1 MPDWPKEIRAAIAGL
16 NLEPTREEDV
26 VEELSQHLRDRYDE
40 MLTSGMDADQAYR
53 ILRTEL
59 QDGRLLKGLANTV
72 ARAREPLAAG
82 SSGRKRFFG
91 GMGRDIRYAARQLWH
106 NPGFAAVA
114 ILSLA
119 LGVGANTAIFQL
131 LDAVRLRL
139 LPVKSP
145 EQLAMI
151 RITNAANGRTGNFV
165 TNRSDLTNGIW
176 TLLRVQQQGFSSIAA
191 WSPGQHNLSQGGEA
205 RNANTLMVS
214 GDFFPMLGLH
224 PVIGRL
230 LSPAD
235 DYRGCGTQG
244 AVLSYSFWQ
253 REYGGRDAILGSK
266 IALDRQLF
274 QIIGVTP
281 PSFHGVDV
289 GRDFDVAVALC
300 SEPTLTGKNPWS
312 DNPQTWWLAV
322 IGRLKPGWTPERA
335 SAQLAGISSG
345 IFAATLP
352 AKYDEINKKDYLHF
366 QLGASRADKGV
377 SSLRGENDPL
387 NILLGLSGLV
397 LLLACAN
404 LANLLLARASAR
416 QREMALRLTLGA
428 SRSRLMRQVLAESL
442 LLAVLGTAA
451 GVGLAQL
458 LSRAL
463 ISMLG
468 SGQRSIVLDMTFDW
482 RVLGFAAGLAVL
494 TCILFGLTPA
504 ILASHTD
511 PGAAMKANGRGA
523 TAGRERFLMR
533 RILVVAQ
540 VALSLVLLTG
550 ALLFAR
556 SFRNLLTLDAG
567 FQQDHLLVASFD
579 YSPLQIPLERRVAY
593 KKELTERMSA
603 IPGVES
609 VAGTFIVPI
618 SGSGWDD
625 NIDIPGGPQRQD
637 TQFNSISSGFFQ
649 TMRVP
654 MLAGR
659 DFNETDKPD
668 SPRVA
673 IVNETFAKKYFQG
686 ANPVNKVFYD
696 SGKPDKTYQIIAVV
710 KDTKYQN
717 LREDFR
723 PIIFVATSQEKEPG
737 EGLTLMIRSS
747 ESMES
752 LAAAVKR
759 VAGDMNP
766 AMILTLTVFKTQVRD
781 DLVGERVMATLTG
794 FFGILAVTLAMVGIY
809 GVISYMVVRRR
820 NEIGVRMALGAARG
834 RILFMILQESIVLL
848 GVGAAI
854 GAGLALAAGSVAST
868 MLFGLKPRD
877 PLTLGASILGLAAIV
892 ILASL
897 MPAHRA
903 ATVDPMVVLRE
914 E

>member
-1 MPDWPKEIRAAIAGL
+1 
-16 NLEPTREEDV
+16 
-26 VEELSQHLRDRYDE
+26 
-40 MLTSGMDADQAYR
+40 
-53 ILRTEL
+53 
-59 QDGRLLKGLANTV
+59 
-72 ARAREPLAAG
+72 
-82 SSGRKRFFG
+82 
-91 GMGRDIRYAARQLWH
+91 
-106 NPGFAAVA
+106 
-114 ILSLA
+114 
-119 LGVGANTAIFQL
+119 
-131 LDAVRLRL
+131 
-139 LPVKSP
+139 
-145 EQLAMI
+145 
-151 RITNAANGRTGNFV
+151 
-165 TNRSDLTNGIW
+165 
-176 TLLRVQQQGFSSIAA
+176 
-191 WSPGQHNLSQGGEA
+191 
-205 RNANTLMVS
+205 
-214 GDFFPMLGLH
+214 
-224 PVIGRL
+224 
-230 LSPAD
+230 
-235 DYRGCGTQG
+235 
-244 AVLSYSFWQ
+244 
-253 REYGGRDAILGSK
+253 
-266 IALDRQLF
+266 
-274 QIIGVTP
+274 
-281 PSFHGVDV
+281 
-289 GRDFDVAVALC
+289 
-300 SEPTLTGKNPWS
+300 
-312 DNPQTWWLAV
+312 
-322 IGRLKPGWTPERA
+322 
-335 SAQLAGISSG
+335 
-345 IFAATLP
+345 
-352 AKYDEINKKDYLHF
+352 
-366 QLGASRADKGV
+366 
-377 SSLRGENDPL
+377 
-387 NILLGLSGLV
+387 
-397 LLLACAN
+397 
-404 LANLLLARASAR
+404 
-416 QREMALRLTLGA
+416 
-428 SRSRLMRQVLAESL
+428 MRQVLAESL

-468 SGQRSIVLDMTFDW
+468 SGQRSIVLDMTIDW

-504 ILASHTD
+504 ISASHTD

-550 ALLFAR
+550 ALLFAI

-579 YSPLQIPLERRVAY
+579 YSPLQIPLERRIAY
-593 KKELTERMSA
+593 KRELTGRMSA

-834 RILFMILQESIVLL
+834 KILFMILQESIVLL
-848 GVGAAI
+848 GIGAAI

-897 MPAHRA
+897 VPAHRA

>member
-82 SSGRKRFFG
+82 SRGRKRFFG

-335 SAQLAGISSG
+335 SAQLAGISPG

-442 LLAVLGTAA
+442 LLAALGTAA